1 MEQILFDFE
10 KDGIKAFDRLDSI
23 LFSSNWKHLT
33 ISKELSDTETRLL
46 FPLVRSDLLRIF
58 ECRYAPSYG
67 PSTELRRK
75 ADQLAY
81 LLHKRHVSQSLFDVL
96 TLFAKHEPD
105 PYRNEF
111 NAMSYPDL
119 KAYVRCGDLTPKNL
133 FEMLGI
139 EDCEKIFIFQDT
151 SISENESAYYMIECT
166 LPRQKLFEILEEMR
180 QEALLMAYKQMERS
194 RQDIIPPLSKE
205 ESKPE

>member
-10 KDGIKAFDRLDSI
+10 QDGIKAFDRLDGI
-23 LFSSNWKHLT
+23 LFSPNWNHLP
-33 ISKELSDTETRLL
+33 ISKELSDSETRLL

-58 ECRYAPSYG
+58 ECRYVPNYN

-75 ADQLAY
+75 ANQLAY

-96 TLFAKHEPD
+96 TLFAEHEPE

-111 NAMSYPDL
+111 NAMFYPDL

-133 FEMLGI
+133 FEILGI
-139 EDCEKIFIFQDT
+139 EDGEKIFLFKGT
-151 SISENESAYYMIECT
+151 SVSEKENAYYMIECT
-166 LPRQKLFEILEEMR
+166 LPRQKLFEILGEIR
-180 QEALLMAYKQMERS
+180 QEVALRAYKHMERF

-205 ESKPE
+205 DSKPE

>member
-1 MEQILFDFE
+1 MEKILFDFE

-75 ADQLAY
+75 AGQLAY
-81 LLHKRHVSQSLFDVL
+81 LLHKRHVSQSLLDVL
-96 TLFAKHEPD
+96 TLFAEHEPE

-111 NAMSYPDL
+111 NAMFYPDL

-139 EDCEKIFIFQDT
+139 EDCEKVFIFQDT
-151 SISENESAYYMIECT
+151 SISENESAYYIIECT

-180 QEALLMAYKQMERS
+180 QEAVLMAYKHMEHS
-194 RQDIIPPLSKE
+194 RQDIIPPLPKE